1 MTLGILPDRHLDHV
15 PGTSFLDER
24 GASNGI
30 EGGEGHVALKHD
42 PSGTIVLVPQPSDS
56 PNDPLNWPAWK
67 KNMFTV
73 AIAFG
78 SGCVG
83 ACGPLLSSAVVPLA
97 EELDVSL
104 QHFTLG
110 FQGSCI
116 AALGL
121 GSLLCNS
128 LAVMV
133 GKRPVYLATTVGL
146 IVTCIWSAETTS
158 FTSLAISRAVQGF
171 CMAPME
177 ALVPASIADIF
188 YVHERGFRN
197 AIFNLGVLGGINLAS
212 PIAGAVIDN
221 SSYRT
226 CLYGMVGAFIVQLLL
241 TFFFMPESHFDRSVL
256 PGSSVT
262 STAGEDSGP
271 DEKKLASDK
280 VSSGSVR
287 PATAEKAHTF
297 LYDLRP
303 WSGYYDSSNFL
314 KNLVS
319 PFFMLASP
327 IVVWG
332 AMMFNICISWLVL
345 LTITLSQIFSGP
357 PYNFSVTSVGLTSL
371 SSFIATLIATGFSG
385 LAVDGLVKLM
395 SRHNNGIYEP
405 EFRLPIIS
413 LYLLL
418 TGSGFFAWG
427 QSLYNVDPWPIPV
440 IVCMGIINLGVQFGT
455 TGVVTYVVDCHRERA
470 AEAFAIMSFVKS
482 MFSFGMTFYCNDWI
496 AVQGVRNTFFVVG
509 GITVAITLTTI
520 PMYIYGKRA
529 RSFAFRSGLM
539 GSSS

>member
-1 MTLGILPDRHLDHV
+1 MKPEDLHYFQIIEQYSYITSQPSSINPDLYPNPFNMALGILPDRHLDHV
-15 PGTSFLDER
+15 PGTTLLDER
-24 GASNGI
+24 GTAAGL
-30 EGGEGHVALKHD
+30 EGGEGHVSLKHD
-42 PSGTIVLVPQPSDS
+42 SSGTIVLVPQPSDS

-146 IVTCIWSAETTS
+146 IATCIWSAETTN

-212 PIAGAVIDN
+212 PIGRIIHHLLISKTWANISSAGAVIDN

-226 CLYGMVGAFIVQLLL
+226 CLYGMVGAFVVQLLL
-241 TFFFMPESHFDRSVL
+241 TFFFMPESHFDRSARA
-256 PGSSVT
+256 GSSVA

-280 VSSGSVR
+280 VSSGSVST
-287 PATAEKAHTF
+287 PVVEKAHSY
-297 LYDLRP
+297 LQDLRP

-314 KNLVS
+314 RNLVS

-371 SSFIATLIATGFSG
+371 SSFIATLIATAFSG
-385 LAVDGLVKLM
+385 LAVDGLVKFM
-395 SRHNNGIYEP
+395 SRKNSGIYGAFLRCPSIFRPLLTRCRARIPPPHHQPLPPPHRQRLLRLGPEP
-405 EFRLPIIS
+405 VQRRPLAHSGHCLHGYHQPGRSIRHHGCRDLRRRLPS
-413 LYLLL
+413 
-418 TGSGFFAWG
+418 
-427 QSLYNVDPWPIPV
+427 
-440 IVCMGIINLGVQFGT
+440 
-455 TGVVTYVVDCHRERA
+455 
-470 AEAFAIMSFVKS
+470 
-482 MFSFGMTFYCNDWI
+482 
-496 AVQGVRNTFFVVG
+496 
-509 GITVAITLTTI
+509 
-520 PMYIYGKRA
+520 
-529 RSFAFRSGLM
+529 
-539 GSSS
+539 